1 MLGKERFGERAP
13 AANDLRGGFPKFL
26 NSLLPRTSSK
36 LAFVFTFSAYGIA
49 IGIINAKIIRLL
61 GLWPVMVDSEGV
73 TRSIQPG
80 LDQGTIFRA
89 LIGPLIETILLIV
102 VIEGLRKIRT
112 TPIVQIV
119 LSTILICILHSTSI
133 PVWGLLVLPT
143 FFFDT
148 AAYVYWRP
156 KSFWVA
162 AQIMYAVHFFCNL
175 QAFLTIVQ
183 RTFR

>member
-1 MLGKERFGERAP
+1 MLHKERSQGQAP
-13 AANDLRGGFPKFL
+13 AANDRQSGFPRFL
-26 NSLLPRTSSK
+26 HSLVPRTSSK

-49 IGIINAKIIRLL
+49 IGIINAKIIRLI
-61 GLWPVMVDSEGV
+61 GLWPVMADSEGI

-80 LDQGTIFRA
+80 LEQGTILRA

-112 TPIVQIV
+112 APIVQIL
-119 LSTILICILHSTSI
+119 LSAILICILHSTSI
-133 PVWGLLVLPT
+133 PIWGLLVLPT

-175 QAFLTIVQ
+175 QAFLTIVE